1 MDTLGMSQN
10 VVEHLWRR
18 AAIWEQDSDTRQLVI
33 HRTHSLSVCMGRS
46 EEWGCSRYSLLKRIP
61 LK

>member
-10 VVEHLWRR
+10 VVEHLWRS

-33 HRTHSLSVCMGRS
+33 PTV
-46 EEWGCSRYSLLKRIP
+46 
-61 LK
+61 